1 MIMSKQESSF
11 AQFVQEL
18 RNRRVFRVVA
28 VYLGIGYAILEAS
41 SIIIPTMDLPA
52 IIVKIILGLLVI
64 GLPVAIILAWMFQMT
79 QEGIRRSPK
88 SGEKQSSEQ
97 KPLTSNAIIIVL
109 LILLAGLLL
118 IPDLISSSLGED
130 APLGGGLLN
139 DTTFAVVLIIIAT
152 MLAIPLFKSGRGQSQ
167 AVVIQDTVNDKSIAV
182 LPFTPFGDEKEDQ
195 TFADGVHDDILT
207 QLSKIAD
214 LKVISRT
221 SVMQYKGTT
230 KLISNIAAELGVAH
244 VLEGSVRRA
253 GEQIRIVAQLIKA
266 KSDEHLW
273 AETFDRKYADIFSV
287 QTEVAKHI
295 ATAMRAT
302 LTPREIAY
310 IEEKPTENLKAYQ
323 LYMRGRLTYLSYGVN
338 QAEQSII
345 TDAVN
350 LYQQAL
356 ELDPDMLIALTDLV
370 EASAIS
376 VHWNIGA
383 VAKNIEIAQ
392 AALKRA
398 MELDSDHPRVQ
409 ATQGIYAYYVDRDY
423 KLALEKFDGSMEQ
436 MPNAAMLFLYSAAIR
451 RRQGDTVKSLELFD
465 HAVELDP
472 LAPSI
477 IGNAAMTAF
486 DIRDIANAR
495 KYNDLLIALQPT
507 ESTWRFFE
515 AIITLEETD
524 DIDLAVKSYLDSGMN
539 DSTIVAW
546 ENKFELY
553 YLTQDK
559 VEISKLLAGGE
570 SYRNEQYYFNQYFAQ
585 GFDLL
590 GQSEKAQEYWRA
602 LKEGSEDKLKK
613 APGDILAWGQL
624 GLALAALGQVEEG
637 IEAGMKA
644 THLKPLETDA
654 VDGAVALENL
664 CYIYA
669 SAKMVDE
676 TLNLAE
682 KLMEI
687 PSQITMNIVKRK
699 PVFNF
704 LRDNPR
710 FQDLIKQSI

>member
-1 MIMSKQESSF
+1 MGRQAGKF
-11 AQFVQEL
+11 ALFIEEL
-18 RNRRVFRVVA
+18 RNRRVFRVAA
-28 VYLGIGYAILEAS
+28 VYLGVGYAILESS
-41 SIIIPTMDLPA
+41 SIIIPMLGFSET
-52 IIVKIILGLLVI
+52 IVKFILGILVAGFPI
-64 GLPVAIILAWMFQMT
+64 AVALAWMFQMT
-79 QEGIRRSPK
+79 PEGIRRSPK
-88 SGEKQSSEQ
+88 SGEKQGLEQ
-97 KPLTSNAIIIVL
+97 KPLTSNGIIIVL
-109 LILLAGLLL
+109 LMVLAGIML
-118 IPDLISSSLGED
+118 IPDFLSSSLGTE
-130 APLGGGLLN
+130 ASLGRGLMN
-139 DTTFAVVLIIIAT
+139 DTTFAVLLIIIAVI
-152 MLAIPLFKSGRGQSQ
+152 LAVPLFKSRRDQSQ
-167 AVVIQDTVNDKSIAV
+167 PVTIQDEVNDKSIAV

-230 KLISNIAAELGVAH
+230 KLISAIAAELGVAH

-295 ATAMRAT
+295 ASAMRAT

-356 ELDPDMLIALTDLV
+356 ELDPDMLMALTDLV

-423 KLALEKFDGSMEQ
+423 KLALEKFDRSIEQ

-451 RRQGDTVKSLELFD
+451 RRQGDTAKSLELFD

-486 DIRDIANAR
+486 DIRDITNAR
-495 KYNDLLIALQPT
+495 KYNDLLIALQPS

-515 AIITLEETD
+515 AMITLEETG
-524 DIDLAVKSYLDSGMN
+524 DIDLAVKSYLDSGMS

-570 SYRNEQYYFNQYFAQ
+570 SYISEQYYFNQYFAQ

-590 GQSEKAQEYWRA
+590 GQSEKAQEYYKA
-602 LKEGSEDKLKK
+602 LKVGSEDKLKK

-637 IEAGMKA
+637 IEAGLKA
-644 THLKPLETDA
+644 THLKPFDTDA
-654 VDGAVALENL
+654 VDGGVALENL

-676 TLNLAE
+676 TLGLVE
-682 KLMEI
+682 RLVEI
-687 PSQITMNIVKRK
+687 PSQITMNIIKHK

-710 FQDLIKQSI
+710 FQALIKHSSE

>member
-1 MIMSKQESSF
+1 MSEQAGKFSLF
-11 AQFVQEL
+11 IQEL
-18 RNRRVFRVVA
+18 RNRRVFRVAA
-28 VYLGIGYAILEAS
+28 VYLGVGYAILESS
-41 SIIIPTMDLPA
+41 SIIIPMLGLSEVIPK
-52 IIVKIILGLLVI
+52 VILGTLVI
-64 GLPVAIILAWMFQMT
+64 GFPLALILSWMFQVT
-79 QEGIRRSPK
+79 PEGVRRSPK
-88 SGEKQSSEQ
+88 SGEKQGLEQ
-97 KPLTSNAIIIVL
+97 KPLTSNGIIIVL
-109 LILLAGLLL
+109 LMVLAGIML
-118 IPDLISSSLGED
+118 IPDFLSSSLGTE
-130 APLGGGLLN
+130 ASLGRGLMD
-139 DTTFAVVLIIIAT
+139 DTTFAVLLIIIAVI
-152 MLAIPLFKSGRGQSQ
+152 LAVPLFKSRRDQSQ
-167 AVVIQDTVNDKSIAV
+167 PVTIQDEVNDKSIAV

-230 KLISNIAAELGVAH
+230 KLISAIAAELGVAH

-295 ATAMRAT
+295 ASAMRAT

-356 ELDPDMLIALTDLV
+356 ELDPDMLMALTDLV

-423 KLALEKFDGSMEQ
+423 KLALEKFDRSIEQ

-451 RRQGDTVKSLELFD
+451 RRQGDTAKSLELFD

-486 DIRDIANAR
+486 DIRDITNAR
-495 KYNDLLIALQPT
+495 KYNDLLIALQPS

-515 AIITLEETD
+515 AMITLEETG
-524 DIDLAVKSYLDSGMN
+524 DIDLAVKSYLDSGMS

-570 SYRNEQYYFNQYFAQ
+570 SYISEQYYFNQYFAQ

-590 GQSEKAQEYWRA
+590 GQSEKAQEYYKA
-602 LKEGSEDKLKK
+602 LKVGSEDKLKK

-637 IEAGMKA
+637 IEAGLKA
-644 THLKPLETDA
+644 THLKPFDTDA
-654 VDGAVALENL
+654 VDGGVALENL

-676 TLNLAE
+676 TLGLVE
-682 KLMEI
+682 RLVEI
-687 PSQITMNIVKRK
+687 PSQITMNIIKHK

-710 FQDLIKQSI
+710 FQALIKHSSE

>member
-1 MIMSKQESSF
+1 MSEQAGKFSLF
-11 AQFVQEL
+11 IQEL
-18 RNRRVFRVVA
+18 RNRRVFRVAA
-28 VYLGIGYAILEAS
+28 VYLGVGYAILESS
-41 SIIIPTMDLPA
+41 SIIIPMLGLSEVIPK
-52 IIVKIILGLLVI
+52 VILGTLVI
-64 GLPVAIILAWMFQMT
+64 GFPLALILSWMFQVT
-79 QEGIRRSPK
+79 PEGVRRSPK
-88 SGEKQSSEQ
+88 SGEKQGLEQ
-97 KPLTSNAIIIVL
+97 KPLTSNGIIIVL
-109 LILLAGLLL
+109 LIILAGIML
-118 IPDLISSSLGED
+118 IPDFLSSSLGTE
-130 APLGGGLLN
+130 ASLGRGLMN
-139 DTTFAVVLIIIAT
+139 DTTFAVLLIIIAVI
-152 MLAIPLFKSGRGQSQ
+152 LAVPLFKSRRDQSQ
-167 AVVIQDTVNDKSIAV
+167 PVTIQDEVNDKSIAV

-230 KLISNIAAELGVAH
+230 KLISAIAAELGVAH

-295 ATAMRAT
+295 ASAMRAT

-356 ELDPDMLIALTDLV
+356 ELDPDMLMALTDLV

-423 KLALEKFDGSMEQ
+423 KLALEKFDRSIEQ

-451 RRQGDTVKSLELFD
+451 RRQGDTAKSLELFD

-486 DIRDIANAR
+486 DIRDITNAR
-495 KYNDLLIALQPT
+495 KYNDLLIALQPS

-515 AIITLEETD
+515 AMITLEETG
-524 DIDLAVKSYLDSGMN
+524 DIDLAVKSYLDSGMS

-570 SYRNEQYYFNQYFAQ
+570 SYISEQYYFNQYFAQ

-590 GQSEKAQEYWRA
+590 GQSEKAQEYYKA
-602 LKEGSEDKLKK
+602 LKVGSEDKLKK

-637 IEAGMKA
+637 IEAGLKA
-644 THLKPLETDA
+644 THLKPFDTDA
-654 VDGAVALENL
+654 VDGGVALENL

-676 TLNLAE
+676 TLGLVE
-682 KLMEI
+682 RLVEI
-687 PSQITMNIVKRK
+687 PSQITMNIIKHK

-710 FQDLIKQSI
+710 FQALIKHSSE

>member
-1 MIMSKQESSF
+1 MSEQAGKFSLF
-11 AQFVQEL
+11 IQEL
-18 RNRRVFRVVA
+18 RNRRVFRVAA
-28 VYLGIGYAILEAS
+28 VYLGVGYAILESS
-41 SIIIPTMDLPA
+41 SIIIPMLGLSEVIPK
-52 IIVKIILGLLVI
+52 VILGTLVI
-64 GLPVAIILAWMFQMT
+64 GFPLALILSWMFQVT
-79 QEGIRRSPK
+79 PEGVRRSPK
-88 SGEKQSSEQ
+88 SGEKQGLEQ
-97 KPLTSNAIIIVL
+97 KPLTSNGIIIVL
-109 LILLAGLLL
+109 LIILAGIML
-118 IPDLISSSLGED
+118 IPDFLSSSLGTE
-130 APLGGGLLN
+130 ASLGRGLMN
-139 DTTFAVVLIIIAT
+139 DTTFAVLLIIIAVI
-152 MLAIPLFKSGRGQSQ
+152 LAVPLFKSRRDQSQ
-167 AVVIQDTVNDKSIAV
+167 PVTIQDEVNDKSIAV

-230 KLISNIAAELGVAH
+230 KLISAIAAELGVAH

-295 ATAMRAT
+295 ASAMRAT

-423 KLALEKFDGSMEQ
+423 KLALEKFDRSIEQ

-451 RRQGDTVKSLELFD
+451 RRQGDTAKSLELFD

-486 DIRDIANAR
+486 DIRDITNAR
-495 KYNDLLIALQPT
+495 KYNDLLIALQPS

-515 AIITLEETD
+515 AMITLEETG
-524 DIDLAVKSYLDSGMN
+524 DIDLAVKSYLDSGMS

-570 SYRNEQYYFNQYFAQ
+570 SYISEQYYFNQYFAQ

-590 GQSEKAQEYWRA
+590 GQSEKAQEYYKA
-602 LKEGSEDKLKK
+602 LKVGSEDKLKK

-637 IEAGMKA
+637 IEAGLKA
-644 THLKPLETDA
+644 THLKPFDTDA
-654 VDGAVALENL
+654 VDGGVALENL

-676 TLNLAE
+676 TLGLVE
-682 KLMEI
+682 RLVEI
-687 PSQITMNIVKRK
+687 PSQITMNIIKHK

-710 FQDLIKQSI
+710 FQALIKHSSE

>member
-1 MIMSKQESSF
+1 MSEQSGKF
-11 AQFVQEL
+11 ALFIREL

-28 VYLGIGYAILEAS
+28 VYLGVGYAILEAS
-41 SIIIPTMDLPA
+41 SIIIPTMGFPA

-64 GLPVAIILAWMFQMT
+64 GLPVAIILAWMFQVT
-79 QEGIRRSPK
+79 PDGIRRSPK
-88 SGEKQSSEQ
+88 SGEKQGSEQ
-97 KPLTSNAIIIVL
+97 KPLTSNGIIIVL
-109 LILLAGLLL
+109 LIILAGLML
-118 IPDLISSSLGED
+118 IPDFISSSLGEETS
-130 APLGGGLLN
+130 LGRGLMN
-139 DTTFAVVLIIIAT
+139 DTTFAALLIIIAV
-152 MLAIPLFKSGRGQSQ
+152 MLAVPLFKSKRGQSQ
-167 AVVIQDTVNDKSIAV
+167 PVAIQDVVNDKSIAV

-230 KLISNIAAELGVAH
+230 KLISTIAAELGVAH

-266 KSDEHLW
+266 RSDEHLW

-302 LTPREIAY
+302 LTPREMAY

-345 TDAVN
+345 TDAVK

-356 ELDPDMLIALTDLV
+356 ELDPDMLNALTDLV

-376 VHWNIGA
+376 VHWNIGE
-383 VAKNIEIAQ
+383 VARDKEIAR
-392 AALKRA
+392 AALSRA
-398 MELDSDHPRVQ
+398 IKLDPDHPRVQ
-409 ATQGIYAYYVDRDY
+409 SAQGLYAYYVDRDY
-423 KLALEKFDGSMEQ
+423 KLALEKFDRSIEQ
-436 MPNAAMLFLYSAAIR
+436 MPNAALLFLYTAAIR
-451 RRQGDTVKSLELFD
+451 RRQGDTAKSLELFD

-486 DIRDIANAR
+486 DVRDIENAR
-495 KYNDLLIALQPT
+495 KYNDLLIALQPDQP
-507 ESTWRFFE
+507 TWRFFE
-515 AIITLEETD
+515 AMITLEETG
-524 DIDLAVKSYLDSGMN
+524 DIDLAVNSYLDSGMN

-553 YLTQDK
+553 YLKQDTA
-559 VEISKLLAGGE
+559 EISKLLAIGE
-570 SYRNEQYYFNQYFAQ
+570 SYLNEQYYFNQYFAQ

-590 GQSEKAQEYWRA
+590 GQSEKAQEYYRA
-602 LKEGSEDKLKK
+602 LKEGSQDKLKK

-624 GLALAALGQVEEG
+624 GLALAALGQIEEG
-637 IEAGMKA
+637 IKAGLKA
-644 THLKPLETDA
+644 TQLKPLETDA

-676 TLNLAE
+676 TLGLVERLVN
-682 KLMEI
+682 I
-687 PSQITMNIVKRK
+687 PSQITMNIIKQK
-699 PVFNF
+699 PLFNF
-704 LRDNPR
+704 LRDNPL
-710 FQDLIKQSI
+710 FQDLIKRS